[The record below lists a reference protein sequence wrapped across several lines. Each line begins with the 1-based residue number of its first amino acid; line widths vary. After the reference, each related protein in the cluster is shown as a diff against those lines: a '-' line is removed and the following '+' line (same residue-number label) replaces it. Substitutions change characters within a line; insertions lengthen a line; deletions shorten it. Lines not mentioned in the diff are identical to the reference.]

1 MTIPMAEQTTKK
13 EHQQSQF
20 TQEKIDLLKRT
31 VAVGVTDD
39 ELLLF
44 LHIAERT
51 GLDPFARQIHCV
63 KRGNKVMV
71 QTGIDGYRLIADRTG
86 KYAGSDDYRF
96 DEGLDEYQHIQ
107 RHRGNP
113 VTATVTVYK
122 LVDGIRCPFTATVR
136 WEEYY
141 PGRHQGYMW
150 DKMPYLMLGKT
161 AEALALRKA
170 FPAELSGLYS
180 DEEMAQAGETIDAET
195 LANELEGKQRASGT
209 AAKPARPLAPS
220 VLREAMQRATAG
232 KLGKPDAT
240 LLRKTSAALG
250 NLTDNHGEQ
259 RRAILGYLFGVRNER
274 ELSQA
279 MCEVICK
286 WVDSRKRKDGDWR
299 PRKESAEEA
308 ALILEEVTSRGDR
321 DAGRHSEPSAPLDGA
336 APTPPIGHAHPLTAI
351 PVPGPVGAATPHA
364 TASPAAP
371 LPESE
376 ATVA

>member
-1 MTIPMAEQTTKK
+1 MSEQAAKTGHGAT
-13 EHQQSQF
+13 QF
-20 TQEKIDLLKRT
+20 PQEKIDLLKRT
-31 VAVGVTDD
+31 VAVGCTDD

-63 KRGNKVMV
+63 KRGNKMMV

-96 DEGLDEYQHIQ
+96 DDGLDEFQHIQ

-113 VTATVTVYK
+113 CTATVTVYK
-122 LVDGIRCPFTATVR
+122 LVDGVRCPFTATVR
-136 WEEYY
+136 WDEYY

-195 LANELEGKQRASGT
+195 LANELEGKQT
-209 AAKPARPLAPS
+209 PVDKVAKPPRPLAPT
-220 VLREAMQRATAG
+220 VLREAMQRAIAG
-232 KLGKPDAT
+232 KSGSPDKN

-250 NLTDNHGEQ
+250 NLTDNDMASRQ
-259 RRAILGYLFGVRNER
+259 TILNYLFGVKSDP
-274 ELSQA
+274 ELTAA
-279 MCEVICK
+279 MCEVLCK
-286 WVDSRKRKDGDWR
+286 WIDSRKRKDGTWS
-299 PRKESAEEA
+299 PRRESAQEA
-308 ALILEEVTSRGDR
+308 VLILE
-321 DAGRHSEPSAPLDGA
+321 A
-336 APTPPIGHAHPLTAI
+336 AK
-351 PVPGPVGAATPHA
+351 
-364 TASPAAP
+364 
-371 LPESE
+371 E
-376 ATVA
+376 AE